1 MIAKIFFLMKII
13 HRIGIRRGLF
23 SRTSRAARDLIAV
36 CGAIT
41 PETAIKQSRRSVKA
55 AFRALPALFEGP
67 PRRRATLPD
76 VGGMYTRT
84 DYRNAL
90 QINIDS

>member
-1 MIAKIFFLMKII
+1 VTGPGIFPAKTI
-13 HRIGIRRGLF
+13 HRIYIRRWLF
-23 SRTSRAARDLIAV
+23 SRISRTARDLIAV

-55 AFRALPALFEGP
+55 AFRALPALFDGP
-67 PRRRATLPD
+67 PHRRATLPD

-84 DYRNAL
+84 DYRNSL
-90 QINIDS
+90 RINIDS